1 LIVCFLYIGGIVSR
15 FINNMLIVKWIAVV
29 FIKSLCQ
36 TFFIEWV

>member
-1 LIVCFLYIGGIVSR
+1 VIVRFLYIGEIVSR
-15 FINNMLIVKWIAVV
+15 FSNMLIVKWIAVV